1 MNIDKLGFYEDLGQI
16 SDGKKVQRI
25 EIVLNSIGKTCLE
38 NVLKSRIISIRE
50 SFYTKRSRLF

>member
-1 MNIDKLGFYEDLGQI
+1 MHEYFTSLYEDLGQI

-38 NVLKSRIISIRE
+38 NVPKSRNISIRE

>member
-1 MNIDKLGFYEDLGQI
+1 MNILKLGFYEDLGQI

-25 EIVLNSIGKTCLE
+25 EIVLNSICKKMSRKCP
-38 NVLKSRIISIRE
+38 KSMNISIRE

>member
-1 MNIDKLGFYEDLGQI
+1 MNILKLGFYEDLGQI

-25 EIVLNSIGKTCLE
+25 HRNHFSIGKTCLE
-38 NVLKSRIISIRE
+38 NVQKSRNISIRE